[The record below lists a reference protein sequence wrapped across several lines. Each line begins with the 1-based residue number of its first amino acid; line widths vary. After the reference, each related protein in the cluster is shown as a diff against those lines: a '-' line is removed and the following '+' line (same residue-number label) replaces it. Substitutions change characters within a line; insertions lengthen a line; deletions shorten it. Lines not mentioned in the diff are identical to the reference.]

1 MVATRREFL
10 IGAMGAGAL
19 GLAACSS
26 SGSGKSTA
34 PSSAASVGTT
44 KLSGS
49 ITVWDF
55 LDEATSKSEDPLF
68 TAAYPNITVKRVH
81 QPAANFNQLLQAAL
95 SSRTAPDALILSAG
109 GPITQFSSGLEKLD
123 DRLTS
128 DQKDN
133 LAFGPVMS

>member
-19 GLAACSS
+19 GLVACSS
-26 SGSGKSTA
+26 SGSGSGK
-34 PSSAASVGTT
+34 SSAASTAAST
-44 KLSGS
+44 DAAKLSGS

-123 DRLTS
+123 DRL
-128 DQKDN
+128 
-133 LAFGPVMS
+133 